1 MSPSPVL
8 PEINSYLHQIRTTPL
23 VEVSLGGK
31 KPGIWCKLE
40 YLNPSGSTKDRIAR
54 HILEKAWR
62 RGLIRSGDTV
72 AEASSGSTS
81 IAFALACSQMGLQ
94 FVAFI
99 PDSATSERELIIK
112 AYGGEVR
119 RISGGMPEVLRI
131 AKEASEDK
139 GWFLGR
145 QFANADNTE
154 AHRLNTGPEIL
165 AQIPGGTVDAIVS
178 GVGTG
183 GTLRGLYEAFSSA
196 GCSITAHAAIPRD
209 VALFGSNVECCSL
222 RFSSDVPGVAE
233 GLSEIYEKWQ
243 CDHLQEWEIS
253 GQDCLDLTRKL
264 WALGFPV
271 GPSSGLN
278 FAAALQVLDHL
289 GPNAQVATVFPD
301 RMERYFSHKVFEEL
315 RDPS

>member
-1 MSPSPVL
+1 ML
-8 PEINSYLHQIRTTPL
+8 EINSYLHQIRTIPL
-23 VEVSLGGK
+23 VEVSLEGH

-112 AYGGEVR
+112 AYGGEVK
-119 RISGGMPEVLRI
+119 RIAGGMPEVLRI
-131 AKEASEDK
+131 ARETSEK
-139 GWFLGR
+139 RGWFLGR

-165 AQIPGGTVDAIVS
+165 EQIPGGTVDAVVS

-183 GTLRGLYEAFSSA
+183 GTLRGLYEAFVNA
-196 GCSITAHAAIPRD
+196 GCAITAHAAIPRD

-222 RFSSDVPGVAE
+222 RFSGDVPGVAE

-243 CDHLQEWEIS
+243 CDDLREWEIS
-253 GQDCLDLTRKL
+253 GKDCLELTRKL

-271 GPSSGLN
+271 GPTG
-278 FAAALQVLDHL
+278 
-289 GPNAQVATVFPD
+289 
-301 RMERYFSHKVFEEL
+301 
-315 RDPS
+315 

>member
-1 MSPSPVL
+1 ML
-8 PEINSYLHQIRTTPL
+8 PEINSYLHQIRTIPL
-23 VEVSLGGK
+23 VEVSLEGH

-112 AYGGEVR
+112 AYGGEVK
-119 RISGGMPEVLRI
+119 RIAGGMPEVLRI
-131 AKEASEDK
+131 ARETSEK
-139 GWFLGR
+139 RGWFLGR

-165 AQIPGGTVDAIVS
+165 EQIPGGTVDAVVS

-183 GTLRGLYEAFSSA
+183 GTLRGLYEAFVNA
-196 GCSITAHAAIPRD
+196 GCAITAHAAIPRD

-222 RFSSDVPGVAE
+222 RFSGDVPGVAE
-233 GLSEIYEKWQ
+233 GVSEIYEKWQ
-243 CDHLQEWEIS
+243 CDDLREWEIS
-253 GQDCLDLTRKL
+253 GQDCLELTRKL

-278 FAAALQVLDHL
+278 FAAALQVRNHL
-289 GPNAQVATVFPD
+289 GPDAVVATVFPD
-301 RMERYFSHKVFEEL
+301 RMERYFSHKVFDEI
-315 RDPS
+315 RGRS